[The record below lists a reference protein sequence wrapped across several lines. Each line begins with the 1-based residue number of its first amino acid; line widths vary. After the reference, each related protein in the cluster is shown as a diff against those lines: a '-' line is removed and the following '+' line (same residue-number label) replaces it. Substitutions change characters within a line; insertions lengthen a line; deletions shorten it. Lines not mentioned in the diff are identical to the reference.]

1 MKNEKE
7 NNNKAKRAKGAPTR
21 KGLDTLRLD
30 DLKTDPLGSYTGRGE
45 TPTEEPVQDADDL

>member
-7 NNNKAKRAKGAPTR
+7 NNNKGKRAKGAPTR

-30 DLKTDPLGSYTGRGE
+30 ALKTDPLGSYTGRHRE
-45 TPTEEPVQDADDL
+45 TKSVPVQDADDL